1 MLNAINWFEIPA
13 VDFDRAVDFYSKV
26 LNQPIRKEIFFG
38 TPNGVFQAEDPGV
51 GGSIVKNDTVPS
63 TSGVLPYLNAG
74 NDLAG
79 ILGRVEAAGGKVVM
93 PITAIGPM
101 GSIAVFIDSEGNRV
115 GLHSEN
121 QAE

>member
-26 LNQPIRKEIFFG
+26 LKQPVRKEVFMGVPHGIF
-38 TPNGVFQAEDPGV
+38 QSEDPGV
-51 GGSIVKNDTVPS
+51 GGAIVKNDVQPS
-63 TSGVLPYLNAG
+63 TAGVLPYLNAG

-79 ILGRVEAAGGKVVM
+79 IVSRVEAAGGRVVL
-93 PITAIGPM
+93 PVTSIGPM
-101 GSIAVFIDSEGNRV
+101 GTIAVFIDSEGNRM

-121 QAE
+121 QG